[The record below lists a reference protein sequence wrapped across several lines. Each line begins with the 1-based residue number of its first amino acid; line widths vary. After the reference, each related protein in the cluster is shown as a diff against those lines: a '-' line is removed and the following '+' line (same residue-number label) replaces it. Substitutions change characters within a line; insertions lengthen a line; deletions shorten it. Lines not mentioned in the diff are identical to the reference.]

1 MSLFLSQYGR
11 VSVSFV
17 LLLYDIGEFVS
28 VALERCFGEFVT
40 VAVRKSFGEFL
51 SVAVQHR

>member
-1 MSLFLSQYGR
+1 M
-11 VSVSFV
+11 SFV

-28 VALERCFGEFVT
+28 VALERCFGEFVS